1 MRGLALGSV
10 LVSCFLLLAV
20 RSSAGADP
28 VAAAAGMR
36 LTTLYRL
43 DPLRSVISLA
53 TGENGHEIQ
62 DFYVANR
69 GSDIDFGN
77 YGADA
82 LTVAIEESRLG
93 SIVDLGTADDLARR
107 YGYKES
113 VGGGQ
118 GFASLHLDS
127 GRLVVTTAARGTFQ
141 ALQEGK
147 LLSQRVASNT
157 AAPAVLGHI
166 YLVRIIDPR
175 DHAFERI
182 AKILVVAHVPNESV
196 SIRWAPL

>member
-1 MRGLALGSV
+1 MRGLVLGSILSACL
-10 LVSCFLLLAV
+10 LVAA
-20 RSSAGADP
+20 RSWAGAEP
-28 VAAAAGMR
+28 AVGAGGTR

-77 YGADA
+77 YNADA
-82 LTVAIEESRLG
+82 LTVAIEGARQG
-93 SIVDLGTADDLARR
+93 AIVDLGTGEDLARR
-107 YGYKES
+107 YGYSET

-118 GFASLHLDS
+118 GFASIHVDS
-127 GRLVVTTAARGTFQ
+127 GRLVITTAVHGTFQ

-147 LLSQRVASNT
+147 LLSQRVASS
-157 AAPAVLGHI
+157 ASAPAIAGHI
-166 YLVRIIDPR
+166 YLVRLIDQH
-175 DHAFERI
+175 DHAYSMT
-182 AKILVVAHVPNESV
+182 AKILVVAHVANESV
-196 SIRWAPL
+196 TFRWALL